1 MDRRKKYEKTRYR
14 KFVSFNEKEKALK
27 EFANSMKP
35 SFSEKVKEWL
45 ESEMKKRNWK

>member
-14 KFVSFNEKEKALK
+14 KFVSFNEKQKALK
-27 EFANSMKP
+27 EFADSLEP

-45 ESEMKKRNWK
+45 EIEMKKRGGK